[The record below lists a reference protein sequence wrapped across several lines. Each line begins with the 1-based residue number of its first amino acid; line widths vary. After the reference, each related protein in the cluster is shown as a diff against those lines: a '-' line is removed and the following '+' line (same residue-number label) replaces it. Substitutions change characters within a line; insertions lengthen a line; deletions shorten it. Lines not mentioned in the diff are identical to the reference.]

1 MSKHRLVPFG
11 LAAFVAVVLMAVG
24 FAASGAAA
32 PQATFKAGLV
42 SDVGRFNDKGFNQ
55 NQLVGLKR
63 VAKALKIQY
72 RAVESRS
79 AGDYLPNMASLARS
93 GYNIVISAGFLLA
106 PATEDVADQF
116 PNTKFAITDMS
127 VAGFTRKHSNIEGLT
142 YATQQ
147 NSYLIGCLAAHVA
160 AAQGKKNI
168 SVVGGLKIPPVDTF
182 LAGYKAGAA
191 KCVPGTTVQIGY
203 SQDFIDQAK
212 CKSIAQNQLDAGSQV
227 VFGVAGPCGLG
238 ALDAAKEA
246 GKWAVGVDVD
256 QSYLGPHILT
266 SAVKRVDTG
275 IFLAVKG
282 AKSGKGYKGGG
293 NLVFNLKNGG
303 VALGKFS
310 KKAKLK
316 KAWLTQINTLK
327 KQIIS
332 RQDQAAAHGR
342 LRVVRILGQRA
353 GSLRAR
359 PFLPGKG
366 AAHFPG
372 APLDLRLVNA

>member
-42 SDVGRFNDKGFNQ
+42 SDVGRFYDKGFNQ
-55 NQLVGLKR
+55 NQLTGMKKA
-63 VAKALKIQY
+63 AKVLKIQY

-127 VAGFTRKHSNIEGLT
+127 VAGFKKPHSNIEGLT

-160 AAQGKKNI
+160 AARGKKNI

-191 KCVPGTTVQIGY
+191 KCVAGTTVQIGY

-212 CKSIAQNQLDAGSQV
+212 CKSVAQNQLDAGSQV

-316 KAWLTQINTLK
+316 KAWLTQVNTLK

-332 RQDQAAAHGR
+332 GKIKPP
-342 LRVVRILGQRA
+342 LTVGGQ
-353 GSLRAR
+353 
-359 PFLPGKG
+359 
-366 AAHFPG
+366 
-372 APLDLRLVNA
+372 

>member
-55 NQLVGLKR
+55 NQLTGMKKA
-63 VAKALKIQY
+63 AKVLKIQY

-127 VAGFTRKHSNIEGLT
+127 VAGFKRKHSNIEGLT

-160 AAQGKKNI
+160 AARGNKNI
-168 SVVGGLKIPPVDTF
+168 SVVGGVKIPPVDTF
-182 LAGYKAGAA
+182 LAGYKAGAQ

-212 CKSIAQNQLDAGSQV
+212 CKSVAQNQLDAGSQV

-332 RQDQAAAHGR
+332 GKIKPP
-342 LRVVRILGQRA
+342 LTVSGQ
-353 GSLRAR
+353 
-359 PFLPGKG
+359 
-366 AAHFPG
+366 
-372 APLDLRLVNA
+372 

>member
-1 MSKHRLVPFG
+1 LSKKRSLPFG
-11 LAAFVAVVLMAVG
+11 LAALVAVMLTAVG
-24 FAASGAAA
+24 FVSSGTAA

-55 NQLVGLKR
+55 NQLTGMKKA
-63 VAKALKIQY
+63 AKQLKIQY

-106 PATEDVADQF
+106 DATEDVADQF

-127 VAGFTRKHSNIEGLT
+127 VAGFKRKHSNIEGLT

-147 NSYLIGCLAAHVA
+147 NSYLVGCLAAHVA
-160 AAQGKKNI
+160 QAKGKKNI
-168 SVVGGLKIPPVDTF
+168 SVVGGVKIPPVDTF

-212 CKSIAQNQLDAGSQV
+212 CKSVAQNQIDAGSQV

-246 GKWAVGVDVD
+246 GRWAVGVDVD
-256 QSYLGPHILT
+256 QSFLGTHILT

-303 VALGKFS
+303 VSLGKIS

-316 KAWLTQINTLK
+316 KAWIAQIATLK

-332 RQDQAAAHGR
+332 
-342 LRVVRILGQRA
+342 
-353 GSLRAR
+353 
-359 PFLPGKG
+359 GKIK
-366 AAHFPG
+366 P
-372 APLDLRLVNA
+372 PLTVGGGG

>member
-55 NQLVGLKR
+55 NQLTGMKKA
-63 VAKALKIQY
+63 AKVLKIQY

-106 PATEDVADQF
+106 DATEDVADQF

-127 VAGFTRKHSNIEGLT
+127 VAGFKRKHANIEGLT

-160 AAQGKKNI
+160 AARGNKNI
-168 SVVGGLKIPPVDTF
+168 SVVGGVKIPPVDTF
-182 LAGYKAGAA
+182 LAGYKAGAQR
-191 KCVPGTTVQIGY
+191 CVPGTTVQIGY

-246 GKWAVGVDVD
+246 GRWAVGVDVD

-332 RQDQAAAHGR
+332 GKIKPP
-342 LRVVRILGQRA
+342 LTVGGQ
-353 GSLRAR
+353 
-359 PFLPGKG
+359 
-366 AAHFPG
+366 
-372 APLDLRLVNA
+372 

>member
-1 MSKHRLVPFG
+1 MNRWVSRRRRVLSKHRLVPFG

-55 NQLVGLKR
+55 NQLTGMKR

-106 PATEDVADQF
+106 DATEQVADQF

-127 VAGFTRKHSNIEGLT
+127 VAGFKTKHSNIEGLT

-160 AAQGKKNI
+160 ASQGKKNI

-182 LAGYKAGAA
+182 LAGYKAGAQ

-246 GKWAVGVDVD
+246 GRWAVGVDVD
-256 QSYLGPHILT
+256 QSFLGPHILT

-316 KAWLTQINTLK
+316 KAWLTQVNTLK

-332 RQDQAAAHGR
+332 
-342 LRVVRILGQRA
+342 
-353 GSLRAR
+353 
-359 PFLPGKG
+359 GKIK
-366 AAHFPG
+366 P
-372 APLDLRLVNA
+372 PLTVG

>member
-327 KQIIS
+327 KQII
-332 RQDQAAAHGR
+332 
-342 LRVVRILGQRA
+342 A
-353 GSLRAR
+353 GKIK
-359 PFLPGKG
+359 P
-366 AAHFPG
+366 
-372 APLDLRLVNA
+372 PLTVG

>member
-1 MSKHRLVPFG
+1 MNRWVSRRRSLLKKHRMLPLG
-11 LAAFVAVVLMAVG
+11 LAGLVAVVLTAVG
-24 FAASGAAA
+24 LVASGTAA

-55 NQLVGLKR
+55 NQLTGMKR
-63 VAKALKIQY
+63 AHRILKIPY

-79 AGDYLPNMASLARS
+79 AADYLPNMASLARS
-93 GYNIVISAGFLLA
+93 GYNIVISAGFLLSD
-106 PATEDVADQF
+106 ATEDVADQF
-116 PNTKFAITDMS
+116 PNTKFAITDQG
-127 VAGFTRKHSNIEGLT
+127 VEAFKRKHTNVEGLT
-142 YATQQ
+142 YATQE
-147 NSYLIGCLAAHVA
+147 NSYLIGCLAAKVA
-160 AAQGKKNI
+160 NRAGSKNI

-182 LAGYKAGAA
+182 LAGYKAGAL

-212 CKSIAQNQLDAGSQV
+212 CKSVAQNQLDAGSQV

-238 ALDAAKEA
+238 GRGAAKEA

-256 QSYLGPHILT
+256 QSFLGPHILT
-266 SAVKRVDTG
+266 SAVKRVDQG

-332 RQDQAAAHGR
+332 GKIKPP
-342 LRVVRILGQRA
+342 LTVGGQ
-353 GSLRAR
+353 
-359 PFLPGKG
+359 
-366 AAHFPG
+366 
-372 APLDLRLVNA
+372 